1 MRDQAVNVMK
11 KYDCVAHIG
20 EAQAEAKAEIGED
33 RIVVTGGVK
42 ADLLFADILDMRL
55 LNYTLI
61 LTMKEGEARLS
72 KMGYDTEDFFEQ
84 LWLAFTK
91 ESKKS
96 LFVTGDAEIFV
107 EGDYT
112 LEEEG
117 VAKKGIAKLALHKD
131 CICMIPHNITGRRIP
146 LCFSCAPERE
156 DFKVEISLD
165 TREKYGFGRLGHH
178 TEPFFERLN
187 KNRAVTVKQWTE
199 AHVRLENELESRMGG
214 AADRLLILKDTGANV
229 VSGLFSPD
237 DEENFWIAAVR
248 DDRAAVELM
257 TDEDTATYLYR
268 FDIGADVF
276 VSRLRHAMEAV
287 KKNRRMIYISD
298 EELHE
303 NLQYRMAADRS
314 SHVRFLR
321 ECTDGRVIHTGGWES
336 KIREFFS

>member
-1 MRDQAVNVMK
+1 MK

-20 EAQAEAKAEIGED
+20 EVQAEAKAEIGED

-229 VSGLFSPD
+229 QQYTFKGGDNQKWYVETAEQSDVSTTSEPTTNGPEPVSQSQLPEPTLLGDATLDGYVTLSD
-237 DEENFWIAAVR
+237 ALLIIQHCANAAKYPMNEQ
-248 DDRAAVELM
+248 ALSN
-257 TDEDTATYLYR
+257 
-268 FDIGADVF
+268 ADVF
-276 VSRLRHAMEAV
+276 
-287 KKNRRMIYISD
+287 NRGDGISPMD
-298 EELHE
+298 ALAIQKFDANIITSFPVNE
-303 NLQYRMAADRS
+303 
-314 SHVRFLR
+314 
-321 ECTDGRVIHTGGWES
+321 
-336 KIREFFS
+336 

>member
-1 MRDQAVNVMK
+1 MAQ
-11 KYDCVAHIG
+11 IG
-20 EAQAEAKAEIGED
+20 EVQAAAKAEIGED

-42 ADLLFADILDMRL
+42 AELLFADILDMRL

-61 LTMKEGEARLS
+61 LKMKEGEAKLS

-84 LWLAFTK
+84 LWLAFTG
-91 ESKKS
+91 ESIKS

-112 LEEEG
+112 LLESEEEG
-117 VAKKGIAKLALHKD
+117 EAKKGIAKLALYKD
-131 CICMIPHNITGRRIP
+131 SICMIPHNITGRRIP

-156 DFKVEISLD
+156 DYKVEIALD
-165 TREKYGFGRLGHH
+165 TGERYGFGRLGHH

-187 KNRAVTVKQWTE
+187 RNRAATVKQWTE
-199 AHVRLENELESRMGG
+199 AHARLENELESRMGG
-214 AADRLLILKDTGANV
+214 AVDRLRIFKDTGANV
-229 VSGLFSPD
+229 ISGLFSPE
-237 DEENFWIAAVR
+237 DEENFWIAALK

-268 FDIGADVF
+268 FDTGTDVF
-276 VSRLRHAMEAV
+276 VSWLRHAMEAV

-298 EELHE
+298 EELQE

-321 ECTDGRVIHTGGWES
+321 SCADGRVIHTGGWES
-336 KIREFFS
+336 RIREFLS